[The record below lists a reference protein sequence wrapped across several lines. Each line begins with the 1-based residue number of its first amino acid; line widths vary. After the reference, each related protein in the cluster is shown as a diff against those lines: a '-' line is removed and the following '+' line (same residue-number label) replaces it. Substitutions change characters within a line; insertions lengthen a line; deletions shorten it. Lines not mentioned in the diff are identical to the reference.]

1 MKKIILSFAVLLLF
15 VADSFSQG
23 EKYEYLQ
30 ISAVESV
37 VPGGLGRSRLITT
50 TTDGQIMETELKNF
64 YSLVGINFKNI
75 RNNDKVIVERLN
87 QLAQEGWELIAVTS
101 GVESS
106 ENKTGIFITRYI
118 FRRELKK

>member
-1 MKKIILSFAVLLLF
+1 MKKIFFAVIIIVTMAL
-15 VADSFSQG
+15 DTFSQG

-37 VPGGLGRSRLITT
+37 VPGGFGRSRLITT
-50 TTDGQIMETELKNF
+50 GTDGQVMETDLKNF

-75 RNNDKVIVERLN
+75 QNNDKVIVERIN

-106 ENKTGIFITRYI
+106 TEKTGLFITRYL
-118 FRRELKK
+118 FKRLKK